1 MIMMSLIFRIWRA
14 HRVTF
19 RLVAPSQVLPAGGG
33 LTYRSM
39 VEEMV
44 MIVEVC
50 LSERLRNCF
59 NESWPHYRALVAKI
73 WIT

>member
-1 MIMMSLIFRIWRA
+1 MSLKNLAA

-44 MIVEVC
+44 MIVEVRQTD
-50 LSERLRNCF
+50 RLRCC
-59 NESWPHYRALVAKI
+59 LI
-73 WIT
+73 Q